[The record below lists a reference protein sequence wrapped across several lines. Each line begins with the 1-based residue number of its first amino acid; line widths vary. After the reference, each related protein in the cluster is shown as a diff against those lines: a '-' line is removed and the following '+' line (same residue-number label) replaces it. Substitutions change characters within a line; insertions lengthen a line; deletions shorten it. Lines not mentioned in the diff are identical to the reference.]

1 MNRLSLKMKLG
12 IGFGSLLA
20 VLLAMGFVA
29 YQAVDRLAEI
39 SAGVAH
45 NLEKKDM
52 VSQIEAGI
60 EKQSTSARGFLLAG
74 KEDLLAYGDE
84 GKREFSENMS
94 SIDKL
99 LIYEQGRALFA
110 EIQRDATQFR
120 ATLDREIQLRR
131 AGKTKEAVELMVSP
145 EATGV
150 RTRLRKE
157 IASLMSFQDQLN
169 EKAQKEQAA
178 FEKSVRIRD

>member
-1 MNRLSLKMKLG
+1 MAMNRLSLKVKLG

-20 VLLAMGFVA
+20 VLLAMGLVA
-29 YQAVDRLAEI
+29 RQAVDRLAEI
-39 SAGVAH
+39 STGVAH

-60 EKQSTSARGFLLAG
+60 EKQSTAVRGFLLTG
-74 KEDLLAYGDE
+74 KEDLLAHGDE
-84 GKREFSENMS
+84 GKQEFSENMS
-94 SIDKL
+94 NIDKL

-110 EIQRDATQFR
+110 DIQRDSTQFR

-131 AGKTKEAVELMVSP
+131 AGKSKEAVELMFSP
-145 EATGV
+145 ETAEV

-157 IASLMSFQDQLN
+157 TTSLMSFQDQL
-169 EKAQKEQAA
+169 
-178 FEKSVRIRD
+178 